1 MQTSVHADSAERNDL
16 NACFGFHEDFNLHF
30 IPQQSEMDNAQTKD
44 LGRQGTKKNRRRS
57 CKHEPRTHQ
66 STKCLDISRRRPL
79 KPSEIK
85 RPQLETERLRLR
97 TAIYQ
102 SFTPFVHELRSAE
115 EDMVRGYVYLC
126 TELDLR
132 DTFFGLIPARIGF
145 DEAVDSAANALI
157 HLFAGD
163 QKSRASEI
171 LCTRKYVHAITTLRN
186 SMLSMTWRQSDAA
199 LLAIF
204 LLAFY
209 EHKLRH
215 DERTF
220 SEAHRKGMCAVLVTQ
235 ASSRSDHATEAL
247 RSLLYQAWN
256 SSFRTP
262 CIQGTP
268 SPFDLPELLDLN
280 PPSQFKLPA
289 ALAHLRKVSNQL
301 IIRLPALIASFRQLR
316 QAPQFTKE
324 SLARD
329 VSEKALDLLALRDKD
344 GENAVLHR
352 VKIITSSSE
361 SPLSKS
367 SFHFEQPS
375 EFKTTVH
382 YWGARI
388 LICRI
393 CIALL
398 RMDII
403 KESATCTEAQLRAE
417 NERSASNMT
426 MTWDYGQAHGAIL
439 GRTVLVPGY
448 TFVWGV
454 LLDHETFRNLPSDKV
469 RAWLLTRIHS
479 FEPGMS
485 VHVTEQELDDASEAF
500 VGGPIAG
507 LQNPA
512 LESFFGI

>member
-1 MQTSVHADSAERNDL
+1 MESAGSKSLR
-16 NACFGFHEDFNLHF
+16 
-30 IPQQSEMDNAQTKD
+30 PQ
-44 LGRQGTKKNRRRS
+44 KKHNKVSTEESSRPS
-57 CKHEPRTHQ
+57 TPRTG
-66 STKCLDISRRRPL
+66 TKCLSIARQRQL

-85 RPQLETERLRLR
+85 RPKLEAERLRLR
-97 TAIYQ
+97 TAVYQ
-102 SFTPFVHELRSAE
+102 SFTPFTHELRSAE
-115 EDMVRGYVYLC
+115 QDMVRGYVYLC
-126 TELDLR
+126 NKLDLH
-132 DTFFGLIPARIGF
+132 DTSFGLIPARIGF
-145 DEAVDSAANALI
+145 DDAIDSAANALV
-157 HLFAGD
+157 HLFAGVPN
-163 QKSRASEI
+163 SRESEI
-171 LCTRKYVHAITTLRN
+171 LATRKYANAISTLRN
-186 SMLSMTWRQSDAA
+186 SMLSTSWRQSDAA

-209 EHKLRH
+209 EHKLRY

-235 ASSRSDHATEAL
+235 ASSRSDRATEPL

-256 SSFRTP
+256 SSFRKP
-262 CIQGTP
+262 CIEGTP
-268 SPFDLPELLDLN
+268 SPFDLPELLDLD
-280 PPSQFKLPA
+280 PPSQFNLPVE
-289 ALAHLRKVSNQL
+289 LARLRKISNQL

-316 QAPQFTKE
+316 QAPRDSKVD
-324 SLARD
+324 LARD
-329 VSEKALDLLALRDKD
+329 VSERALDLLALRDED

-352 VKIITSSSE
+352 VKIMQSSSE

-398 RMDII
+398 RMDTL
-403 KESATCTEAQLRAE
+403 KERGTCTEALLRAE
-417 NERSASNMT
+417 NERSATNMT

-454 LLDHETFRNLPSDKV
+454 LLDHETFRNLTSDKV
-469 RAWLLTRIHS
+469 RTWLLTRIHS

-485 VHVTEQELDDASEAF
+485 VHVTEQELDDAAEAF

-507 LQNPA
+507 LQTPA